1 MYNIKAVKNQELEN
15 PSHNDGFS
23 GSIITTY
30 SSLVS
35 FFPYVGDRF
44 LLP

>member
-1 MYNIKAVKNQELEN
+1 MKAIKNQELKN
-15 PSHNDGFS
+15 PSHNGGFF
-23 GSIITTY
+23 GPIVTTY